1 MFSKS
6 NHKVENFSKELET
19 KKKNQM
25 KIQEQKNNKTE
36 INLHET
42 TSSRLG
48 EVKAGRGGSLSY
60 TEKPTQRV
68 RENEEQRN
76 MKFKTLP
83 TCFMRSAKYDTNA

>member
-36 INLHET
+36 INLHEA

-48 EVKAGRGGSLSY
+48 EVALLSY
-60 TEKPTQRV
+60 AEKPTQRV
-68 RENEEQRN
+68 KENKEQRN

-83 TCFMRSAKYDTNA
+83 TCFMRSA